1 MPAQQEN
8 RSNGEKGK
16 GALFTCYV
24 LFALYFIN
32 VIFGK
37 VNISYDL
44 NIPHLGNVAEFLL
57 LLLAS
62 VSLVAAALKSEAA
75 ENNLQLRQKER
86 KNDT

>member
-16 GALFTCYV
+16 GALLTCYV

-75 ENNLQLRQKER
+75 ENNLQLRQTEGEK
-86 KNDT
+86 K

>member
-16 GALFTCYV
+16 GALLTCYV

-32 VIFGK
+32 LLFGK

>member
-16 GALFTCYV
+16 GALLTCYV

>member
-16 GALFTCYV
+16 GALLTCYV

-32 VIFGK
+32 VILGK

-62 VSLVAAALKSEAA
+62 VSLVVAALKSEAA
-75 ENNLQLRQKER
+75 KNNLQLRQKER

>member
-16 GALFTCYV
+16 GALLTCYV

-62 VSLVAAALKSEAA
+62 VSLVAAALKGEAA

>member
-1 MPAQQEN
+1 MSAQQEN
-8 RSNGEKGK
+8 RTNGKRGK
-16 GALFTCYV
+16 GALLTCYA

-57 LLLAS
+57 LFSAS

-75 ENNLQLRQKER
+75 ENNLQLRQTEGEK
-86 KNDT
+86 K

>member
-16 GALFTCYV
+16 GALLTCYV

-57 LLLAS
+57 LFLAS

-75 ENNLQLRQKER
+75 ENNLQLRQTEGEK
-86 KNDT
+86 K

>member
-16 GALFTCYV
+16 GALLTCYV

-57 LLLAS
+57 LLSAS

-75 ENNLQLRQKER
+75 ENNLQLRQTEGEK
-86 KNDT
+86 K

>member
-1 MPAQQEN
+1 MSAQQEN
-8 RSNGEKGK
+8 RSNGEGRK
-16 GALFTCYV
+16 GALLTCYA

-32 VIFGK
+32 VLLGK
-37 VNISYDL
+37 ANISFGL

-57 LLLAS
+57 LFVACI
-62 VSLVAAALKSEAA
+62 SLVVAALKSEAA